1 MSYRYMRLLVLFD
14 LPVTTT
20 EERREYT
27 KFRKYLI
34 KSGFMMFQES
44 VYCRIGI
51 ESHSGKTDIRRNQ
64 T

>member
-44 VYCRIGI
+44 VYCRMALNR
-51 ESHSGKTDIRRNQ
+51 TAA
-64 T
+64 

>member
-44 VYCRIGI
+44 V
-51 ESHSGKTDIRRNQ
+51 
-64 T
+64 